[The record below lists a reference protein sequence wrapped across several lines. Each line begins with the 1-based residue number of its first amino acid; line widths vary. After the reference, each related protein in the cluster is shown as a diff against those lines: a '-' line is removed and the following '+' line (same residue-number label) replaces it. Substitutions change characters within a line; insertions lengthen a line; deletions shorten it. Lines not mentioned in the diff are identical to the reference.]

1 MISISD
7 IYNVNTA
14 VDINLLCVAINFLL
28 SLDVGCMQVSHPL
41 QVITISQLRNRLAYM
56 GGQQES
62 TLVLL
67 PNPKTPNLKHI
78 Q

>member
-1 MISISD
+1 MIGISD

-28 SLDVGCMQVSHPL
+28 SLNVVCMQVSHPL

-62 TLVLL
+62 Q
-67 PNPKTPNLKHI
+67 TPNLKHI